1 MHSCVPSCPCRMD
14 ESRKID
20 AIDLG
25 SLEEVEIT
33 GFEGSHEQIE
43 FVEFLAS
50 NAGVLKR
57 LLINDAL
64 L

>member
-1 MHSCVPSCPCRMD
+1 MD

-25 SLEEVEIT
+25 SLEEVEIVT